1 MHQRVLVVSASRY
14 SFEDEKNAS
23 RRIEGAKLSMI
34 QDKKDTPDRKGPAIV
49 NVDGPY
55 SLFSEITSVPGI
67 YEVVLGLA
75 PAKDGKATVRAE
87 SARLLEPVDLVVP
100 QESTPEPA
108 RKAS

>member
-23 RRIEGAKLSMI
+23 RRIEGAKLSMV
-34 QDKKDTPDRKGPAIV
+34 QAKDDTPDRKGPAIV
-49 NVDGPY
+49 SVDAPY
-55 SLFSEITSVPGI
+55 RVFSDITSVPGI

-87 SARLLEPVDLVVP
+87 SARLIEPVDLVVS